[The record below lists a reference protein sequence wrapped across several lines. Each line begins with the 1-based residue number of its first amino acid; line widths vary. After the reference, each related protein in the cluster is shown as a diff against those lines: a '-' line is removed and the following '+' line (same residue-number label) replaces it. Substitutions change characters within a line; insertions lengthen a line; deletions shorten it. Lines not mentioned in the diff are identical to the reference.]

1 MRAESRRLAD
11 LRDPVTVITA
21 VGDTF
26 AALDAELERI
36 ARVRLAAVRR
46 LRTDGWSYDRIAAAT
61 GLSKGRVAQLSKDV
75 QGWRTI
81 RGRSGSCPPRRDLTG
96 ALVYRRDSDAV
107 HIEQTSHRT
116 PPTIL
121 YPARGIVG
129 PAPPP
134 RYWLGSLPNIRSAQ
148 QRTPAAFTRFGTGHA
163 SVRQPGG
170 IGALTTHQ

>member
-75 QGWRTI
+75 QG
-81 RGRSGSCPPRRDLTG
+81 
-96 ALVYRRDSDAV
+96 
-107 HIEQTSHRT
+107 
-116 PPTIL
+116 
-121 YPARGIVG
+121 
-129 PAPPP
+129 
-134 RYWLGSLPNIRSAQ
+134 
-148 QRTPAAFTRFGTGHA
+148 
-163 SVRQPGG
+163 
-170 IGALTTHQ
+170 